1 MWQEIFVAARN
12 GRGRLPKG
20 SFAAVGMAIPIW
32 FVRVLLF
39 VTTAGFG
46 VLSAADAEPADAEIV
61 RLIQQLDSSS
71 LEERVKAESELLN
84 LGPAILDRLPTSDA
98 QLSRSVADAL
108 RRVRT
113 RLEQD
118 QQRLALEPT
127 TIEIRPGESLE
138 AACARWKTETGN
150 RLLVADRDQPVFPKP
165 PQARSGGLWS
175 IAVGIADA
183 EGLELKYDRDSR
195 ALKFERRSTES
206 LWRWA
211 FQGAAAC
218 RLRELGRKPFRAGR
232 DRLTLEFELLYE
244 PRLRPLYSLFQV
256 EDVAVSGPNPGS
268 VECWNPNASYEILP
282 PPDGS
287 PLTGRLELVVD
298 GAVAFRELAVRL
310 PIETTV
316 VTFDR
321 ELSVRSE
328 ELKPGTRVDH
338 PGVSLR
344 ILSVEPS
351 NDRRDIEIEAT
362 VAWDA
367 SGPAFE
373 SHRTWILHNRI
384 LTRRGTMD
392 EVAVVPLEID
402 RPALRVIQFRA
413 RLDAKRMEHPDAE
426 LIYEAPVVLTP
437 NRLEFDFPAASSKS
451 PDRDAIE

>member
-1 MWQEIFVAARN
+1 MWQEILEPARN
-12 GRGRLPKG
+12 RLVTLPGR
-20 SFAAVGMAIPIW
+20 SFAGVGAAIPTG
-32 FVRVLLF
+32 FVGILLL
-39 VTTAGFG
+39 VTMAGFG
-46 VLSAADAEPADAEIV
+46 VLSGAEAQPADAEIA

-71 LEERVKAESELLN
+71 LEERVQAEAELLK

-98 QLSRSVADAL
+98 KHPRSVADAI
-108 RRVRT
+108 RRIRL

-127 TIEIRPGESLE
+127 TIQVRPDESLLS
-138 AACARWKTETGN
+138 ACDRWATETGN
-150 RLLVADRDQPVFPKP
+150 RLLVVDRGEPAFPKP
-165 PQARSGGLWS
+165 VSGEFWPVV
-175 IAVGIADA
+175 VGIA
-183 EGLELKYDRDSR
+183 ESQGLELVYDRDSR
-195 ALKFERRSTES
+195 ALRFETRSDAS
-206 LWRWA
+206 PWRWA

-218 RLRELGRKPFRAGR
+218 RLRELSRKPFGTGR

-244 PRLRPLYSLFQV
+244 PRLRPLYSLFRV
-256 EDVAVSGPNPGS
+256 KDIVVSGPTPDS

-287 PLTGRLELVVD
+287 PLTGRLELLVD
-298 GAVAFRELAVRL
+298 EAITFHQLAVRL

-321 ELSVRSE
+321 ELSVRSG
-328 ELKPGTRVDH
+328 ELKAGARVDH

-344 ILSVEPS
+344 ILSVEPGS
-351 NDRRDIEIEAT
+351 NGQDMEVEAT

-392 EVAVVPLEID
+392 DVAVVPLEID
-402 RPALRVIQFRA
+402 RPAPRVIRFRA
-413 RLDAKRMEHPDAE
+413 RLNAKRMEHPDAE

-451 PDRDAIE
+451 PDRDALE

>member
-1 MWQEIFVAARN
+1 MWQEILRPARN
-12 GRGRLPKG
+12 ERGTLPKEA
-20 SFAAVGMAIPIW
+20 FAAVRTAIPCV
-32 FVRVLLF
+32 FRTVLLC
-39 VTTAGFG
+39 VMTTSFG
-46 VLSAADAEPADAEIV
+46 ILTAADTEPADAEITG
-61 RLIQQLDSSS
+61 LIQRLDSSS
-71 LEERVKAESELLN
+71 LEERVRAESDLLE
-84 LGPAILDRLPTSDA
+84 LGPAILDRLPTNDVK
-98 QLSRSVADAL
+98 LSRSATEAL
-108 RRVRT
+108 RRIRT

-127 TIEIRPGESLE
+127 TIEVRRDESLE
-138 AACARWKTETGN
+138 TACARWATETCN
-150 RLLVADRDQPVFPKP
+150 RLLIADHDQPVFPKP
-165 PQARSGGLWS
+165 VSGELWS
-175 IAVGIADA
+175 VVVGIA
-183 EGLELKYDRDSR
+183 ESHGLELVYDRDSR
-195 ALKFERRSTES
+195 AMRFEPRSAES
-206 LWRWA
+206 PWRWA

-218 RLRELGRKPFRAGR
+218 RLRELSRKPFGTGR

-244 PRLRPLYSLFQV
+244 PRLRPLYSLLRV
-256 EDVAVSGPNPGS
+256 KDIAVSGPEPDS

-298 GAVAFRELAVRL
+298 EDVTFHQLAVRL

-321 ELSVRSE
+321 ELSVRSG
-328 ELKPGTRVDH
+328 ELKQGARVDH

-344 ILSVEPS
+344 IQSVEPS
-351 NDRRDIEIEAT
+351 GNGQDIEVEAT

-402 RPALRVIQFRA
+402 RPALRVIRFRA
-413 RLDAKRMEHPDAE
+413 RLDSQRMEHPDAE
-426 LIYEAPVVLTP
+426 FIYEAPVVLTP
-437 NRLEFDFPAASSKS
+437 NRLEFAFPVASSNS
-451 PDRDAIE
+451 SDRDTSQ